1 MPYEDAEANMRL
13 FAGEVMPALKKLGVE
28 TPAGERVL
36 AAARAGEPS
45 DVGLLGS

>member
-13 FAGEVMPALKKLGVE
+13 FAREVMPALKKLGVE
-28 TPAGERVL
+28 APAGERVPV
-36 AAARAGEPS
+36 ASRAGQPG

>member
-13 FAGEVMPALKKLGVE
+13 FGREVMPALKKLGVE
-28 TPAGERVL
+28 ATAGPRVPV
-36 AAARAGEPS
+36 ASRAGEPG